1 MESWEC
7 PILNINNSY
16 LIDSNRRKTNE
27 SSSNELSAKRKK
39 SNSANVNRTTKSTVS
54 PSPSTITAS
63 IPPIVIPR
71 QPMKSTSNPKRQG
84 TNVNLEK
91 NDHQEP
97 IKGKVKNQEIGPSE
111 GQLTSEQIEKHFEC
125 RKLRIMPEKTSLTL
139 PAELFNNESSNGIM
153 EKLS

>member
-1 MESWEC
+1 MMLESWEC
-7 PILNINNSY
+7 PILNMNNS
-16 LIDSNRRKTNE
+16 SNRRKTNE